1 MTQTAKVKQILSPE
15 VAMVAVKRVS
25 ACAHDCS
32 KCASGGCMM
41 MEHPDITV
49 RAYNGPEAHVGDMV
63 IVESS
68 SKSILSM
75 AAVVYLLPMALL
87 IFGYIMGSLMGLGE
101 GGSFLVGAILFVGS
115 FLISIT
121 LNKHVQKNAIQFRI
135 TRIVE
140 QF

>member
-1 MTQTAKVKQILSPE
+1 MTQTARVKQILSSD

-41 MEHPDITV
+41 MEHPDLMI
-49 RAYNGPEAHVGDMV
+49 RAYNGPEARVGDVV

-87 IFGYIMGSLMGLGE
+87 IFGYIVGSLMGLGE
-101 GGSFLVGAILFVGS
+101 GGSFLIGGLLFVAS
-115 FLISIT
+115 FLVSIA

-135 TRIVE
+135 TRIVQ

>member
-15 VAMVAVKRVS
+15 IAMVAVKRVS

-41 MEHPDITV
+41 MEHPDLTV
-49 RAYNGPEAHVGDMV
+49 RAYNGPEAQVGDVV

-75 AAVVYLLPMALL
+75 AAVVYLLPMVLL
-87 IFGYIMGSLMGLGE
+87 IFGYIVGSMMGFGE
-101 GGSFLVGAILFVGS
+101 MGS
-115 FLISIT
+115 FLIGSLLFMVSIFISIA
-121 LNKHVQKNAIQFRI
+121 LNRYVQKKAIQFHI
-135 TRIVE
+135 TRIVT
-140 QF
+140 QV